1 MGAPRKIGVS
11 GNSSALGSAPL
22 RMWRE
27 QSKRGRGPWRPQG
40 PVGEGDAGRSW
51 GKGSPSEGVSP
62 HCADKTPPHPPEP
75 KTRVRRRELR
85 LNDTTMG
92 R

>member
-22 RMWRE
+22 RTWRE

-40 PVGEGDAGRSW
+40 PVGEGEG
-51 GKGSPSEGVSP
+51 GKVLGEGIS
-62 HCADKTPPHPPEP
+62 
-75 KTRVRRRELR
+75 
-85 LNDTTMG
+85 
-92 R
+92 